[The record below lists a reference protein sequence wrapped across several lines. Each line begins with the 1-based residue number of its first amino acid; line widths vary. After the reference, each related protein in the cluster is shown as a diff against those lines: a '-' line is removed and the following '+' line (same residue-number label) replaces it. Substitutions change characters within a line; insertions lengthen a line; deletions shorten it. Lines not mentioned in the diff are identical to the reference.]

1 MTTAQARR
9 AISAQFSTDLLLVF
23 IGLSKMMWDYII
35 LIAGLTSGCDMT
47 TDD

>member
-23 IGLSKMMWDYII
+23 IGSLEQDDV
-35 LIAGLTSGCDMT
+35 GLHHFDCRPDFWL
-47 TDD
+47 